1 MITTENGLP
10 KTKILHLCINILFR
24 LIAIKLTSISKSD
37 CIIQPCTS
45 SLSIS
50 ITKCLFEFSL
60 RKILGWKYWRK
71 TMIVRPLFVAG
82 IIYFTIILKTNI
94 YHVVINM
101 LNQIWSTLL
110 IGHCLNYT
118 IKFILARQNVCSFK
132 VLYLQC
138 PVCDINFT

>member
-1 MITTENGLP
+1 MRNSSIGYFWFSSVTFFCYA
-10 KTKILHLCINILFR
+10 TKYQTFAPIEFAVTAHDNNKLNAFYTWLQRKMGYRKLRSYICINILFR

-71 TMIVRPLFVAG
+71 TMMVRVLFVAG

-94 YHVVINM
+94 Y
-101 LNQIWSTLL
+101 L
-110 IGHCLNYT
+110 
-118 IKFILARQNVCSFK
+118 CSH
-132 VLYLQC
+132 
-138 PVCDINFT
+138 